1 MRLSDL
7 PSEDEILAEE
17 LRDPTFRADWDQTR
31 FAREVANRVISY
43 RVEHDLSQTALAKL
57 LGIKQPQVA
66 RLEAAQTTPSI
77 HTLSRLANR
86 LGLEFHIDI
95 TPTAVGLSA

>member
-1 MRLSDL
+1 MRLPDL

-17 LRDPTFRADWDQTR
+17 LHDPAFRDGWDRAR

-43 RVEHDLSQTALAKL
+43 RVQHELSQTALAKL
-57 LGIKQPQVA
+57 LGVKQPQVA
-66 RLEAAQTTPSI
+66 RLEAGEVTPSI
-77 HTLSRLANR
+77 DTLTRLASR

-95 TPTAVGLSA
+95 TPTKVGLSA